1 MGARFVFLQICEIV
15 KSLFFDIQLERST
28 YPMDNMLKG
37 TQNNIKTLKNTLYN
51 KSVGAGMW
59 VLSSQTYL
67 NPQSPAPEA
76 DALPLGHWAS

>member
-1 MGARFVFLQICEIV
+1 
-15 KSLFFDIQLERST
+15 
-28 YPMDNMLKG
+28 MDNMLKG